1 MLNFAKNI
9 AKISKKWKLCKK
21 KQYFA
26 QNTVFFEKNSFS
38 TVKIF
43 LLKAQN
49 KIYYTRR
56 TKIIRKLKKIK
67 FSSSNIVKVEEE
79 KLLI

>member
-1 MLNFAKNI
+1 MQKFCKKYCKNFE
-9 AKISKKWKLCKK
+9 KIKTMQK